1 MFPEV
6 ITVDCTAD
14 TNNEARPLLTMA
26 GKDSYGR
33 MFIFLRAFL
42 PNERNWGFRW
52 IFSIVLPNFFHQTIL
67 SRIRLIISDGDA
79 QECTSIDNA
88 VNLYFPQVK
97 RGRCG
102 WHLVDR
108 NFDTAVLSKSSFPGK
123 ESNFDS
129 VTLIIK
135 NWIYSWMKYSCENEA
150 EFHATMRE

>member
-26 GKDSYGR
+26 GKYFYGR

-42 PNERNWGFRW
+42 PNERNWVFRW
-52 IFSIVLPNFFHQTIL
+52 IFSIVLPKFFHKIIL

-97 RGRCG
+97 GVG
-102 WHLVDR
+102 AAGILSIATSIQLV
-108 NFDTAVLSKSSFPGK
+108 
-123 ESNFDS
+123 
-129 VTLIIK
+129 
-135 NWIYSWMKYSCENEA
+135 CC
-150 EFHATMRE
+150 